1 MQRIAAAHYPKVTR
15 VGIILRR
22 VNTFQARS
30 HPSRAEAMVDR
41 IVEPGEIIDFCRTI
55 AKFSEQPG
63 CTTRTFLSPPMRD
76 VHQFL
81 GAWMERLGM
90 RVSVDSAGNLRGRYA
105 SAALGARRLLIGSH
119 LDTVPCAGPFDGV
132 LGVVLGVALVES
144 LRGRHL
150 PFDLEIVAF
159 SEEEGVRF
167 GVPFIGS
174 RALVGRLDA
183 DLLAAKDAA
192 GISVAQAM
200 RDFTLD
206 VSALPVAEIG
216 DTDRVLGYLE
226 FHIEQGPVLDNL
238 NLPLGVV
245 EAIVGQSRHDFV
257 FFGRANHAGTTPMNL
272 RSDALAGAAE
282 WVVAVENMGRAIP
295 GLVATVGE
303 IAALPGASNVIPGEA
318 RASLDVRHASDRER
332 LHAVRSLMEAAA
344 EISRRRN
351 LEVRST
357 ARYDQA
363 TVSCDAGLVAKLEK
377 AVIAAGYPLHRMMS
391 GAGHDAMIL
400 AEKVPIAM
408 LFMRSPGGLSH
419 HPDECVLAADV
430 AAALRSGLCFL
441 SELETL
447 HG

>member
-1 MQRIAAAHYPKVTR
+1 MQRITGAHYPKVTR

-76 VHQFL
+76 AHQFL

-90 RVSVDSAGNLRGRYA
+90 RVSVDSAGNLHGRYA
-105 SAALGARRLLIGSH
+105 AAALGAPSLLIGSH
-119 LDTVPCAGPFDGV
+119 LDTVPCAGAFDGV

-192 GISVAQAM
+192 GVSVAQAI
-200 RDFTLD
+200 RDFNLD
-206 VSALPVAEIG
+206 VSALPAAEIG
-216 DTDRVLGYLE
+216 DTKRVLGYLE
-226 FHIEQGPVLDNL
+226 FHIEQGPVLDSL

-245 EAIVGQSRHDFV
+245 EAIMGQSRHDFV

-282 WVVAVENMGRAIP
+282 WVVAVENLGRAIP

-303 IAALPGASNVIPGEA
+303 IAALPGASNVIPGEV

-391 GAGHDAMIL
+391 GAGHDAMIV

-408 LFMRSPGGLSH
+408 LFVRSPGGLSH

>member
-1 MQRIAAAHYPKVTR
+1 
-15 VGIILRR
+15 
-22 VNTFQARS
+22 
-30 HPSRAEAMVDR
+30 MVDR
-41 IVEPGEIIDFCRTI
+41 IVEPGEIIDCCRTI

-63 CTTRTFLSPPMRD
+63 CTTRMFLSPAMRD

-81 GAWMERLGM
+81 GAWMDRLGM

-105 SAALGARRLLIGSH
+105 AAISGAPRLLIGSH
-119 LDTVPCAGPFDGV
+119 VDTVPCAGAFDGV

-144 LRGRHL
+144 LWGRHL

-192 GISVAQAM
+192 GVSVAQAI
-200 RDFTLD
+200 RNFNLD
-206 VSALPVAEIG
+206 VSALPAAEIR

-238 NLPLGVV
+238 NLPLGIV
-245 EAIVGQSRHDFV
+245 EAIMGQSRHDFV
-257 FFGRANHAGTTPMNL
+257 FLGRANHAGTTPMNL
-272 RSDALAGAAE
+272 RCDALAGAAE
-282 WVVAVENMGRAIP
+282 WVVAVENLGRAMP

-332 LHAVRSLMEAAA
+332 LHAVRSLMEAAG

-357 ARYDQA
+357 TRYDQA
-363 TVSCDAGLVAKLEK
+363 TVACDAGLVAKLEK

-391 GAGHDAMIL
+391 GAGHDAMIV
-400 AEKVPIAM
+400 AEKVPVAM
-408 LFMRSPGGLSH
+408 LFVRSPGGLSH

-441 SELETL
+441 SELESL
-447 HG
+447 HGRYA